1 MTSPV
6 KVSLVRLPHAAG
18 LELPDYQSA
27 GAAGVDLVAALP
39 FNSKIVIEPGARECI
54 PTGLKLA
61 LPDGFEAQVRPR
73 SGLALTSGVT
83 VLNAPG
89 TIDADYRGEVQV
101 ILINHG
107 REAFEVVRGLRIAQL
122 VLARV
127 ERMVLVENELDE
139 TERGEGGFGSTG
151 AGARP
156 ERPVN
161 LLPFRGLLAIA
172 AVIDVALHAR
182 AAPVAAK
189 ALAARH
195 GLAPRHLETLLQEL
209 VRGGILKGHRGPRG
223 GYELARERRRIT
235 AAEIVR
241 IAVRAGESGGKP
253 KPRLRLV
260 DAVIEPTLARGE
272 PRVHGRTRPSYSG

>member
-1 MTSPV
+1 M
-6 KVSLVRLPHAAG
+6 
-18 LELPDYQSA
+18 
-27 GAAGVDLVAALP
+27 
-39 FNSKIVIEPGARECI
+39 
-54 PTGLKLA
+54 
-61 LPDGFEAQVRPR
+61 
-73 SGLALTSGVT
+73 
-83 VLNAPG
+83 
-89 TIDADYRGEVQV
+89 
-101 ILINHG
+101 
-107 REAFEVVRGLRIAQL
+107 
-122 VLARV
+122 
-127 ERMVLVENELDE
+127 
-139 TERGEGGFGSTG
+139 
-151 AGARP
+151 
-156 ERPVN
+156 N

-260 DAVIEPTLARGE
+260 DAVIEPTLAAASHVFMGE
-272 PRVHGRTRPSYSG
+272 LGRVTVDDLCREAEASEGFVPSGLDFTI